1 MLALRL
7 FVRRNLLI
15 SCIVMAS
22 ALLHGF
28 IIFYVNNKVESQSS
42 IGDQVILLIEVDKPV
57 EVTEPPVISQDESP
71 IALKKEAEKKKV
83 VKKHVQPTVKEGL
96 KQNAPAPQKIEQASK
111 EIKKESVS
119 QKQKNDQ
126 RSGSDLDL
134 SGKELSAQARY
145 RQRVLK
151 HLLNNMSSA
160 PALGSAEVKLTLMSA
175 GVAIK
180 VVIELSSGTEEY
192 KQWLKWRILGANPY
206 PSFPSEFEQSSLIL
220 SFPISHHD

>member
-7 FVRRNLLI
+7 FVQRNLLI
-15 SCIVMAS
+15 SCIVIAS

-83 VKKHVQPTVKEGL
+83 VKKEVVKKHVQPTVKEGL

-119 QKQKNDQ
+119 QKQKIDQ

-145 RQRVLK
+145 RQRVLR
-151 HLLNNMSSA
+151 HLLSNMSSA

-192 KQWLKWRILGANPY
+192 KQWLKWRILVI
-206 PSFPSEFEQSSLIL
+206 FL
-220 SFPISHHD
+220 